1 MVVSHSNSTSNH
13 NIIGVAAVRPKVVS
27 HSNSTSNHNIS
38 LEEARL
44 ELLFLIPILHQTT
57 TYERS
62 GKRCALLFLIP
73 ILHQTTTAMQTST
86 SSRCCFSFQFYIKP
100 QPFFG
105 LIDRILVVS
114 HSNSTSNHNIKSIM
128 YISSRLFL
136 IPILHQT
143 TTTIMRFLLR
153 RPLFLIPILHQTTTS
168 RMAVIHI
175 LHVTHMTPMHKTSC
189 RTPGKLVGCNFVFQR
204 AIYQKNSSC

>member
-114 HSNSTSNHNIKSIM
+114 HSNSTSNHNGPYYNAFSPQVV
-128 YISSRLFL
+128 SHSNS
-136 IPILHQT
+136 
-143 TTTIMRFLLR
+143 
-153 RPLFLIPILHQTTTS
+153 TS
-168 RMAVIHI
+168 NHNQSTGLYRTYGVVSHSNSTSNHNW
-175 LHVTHMTPMHKTSC
+175 LTPMVCSVCVVSHSNSTS
-189 RTPGKLVGCNFVFQR
+189 NH
-204 AIYQKNSSC
+204 N

>member
-100 QPFFG
+100 QLLTG
-105 LIDRILVVS
+105 NRDAVLVVS
-114 HSNSTSNHNIKSIM
+114 HSNSTSNHNIRAVGMTAFNVVSHSNSTSNHNLFFVL
-128 YISSRLFL
+128 ISYNSVVSHSNSTSNHNISREEARMELVVS
-136 IPILHQT
+136 HSNS
-143 TTTIMRFLLR
+143 
-153 RPLFLIPILHQTTTS
+153 TS
-168 RMAVIHI
+168 NHNLAHG
-175 LHVTHMTPMHKTSC
+175 S
-189 RTPGKLVGCNFVFQR
+189 
-204 AIYQKNSSC
+204 NSYSARYTYDTDA

>member
-1 MVVSHSNSTSNH
+1 MYRT
-13 NIIGVAAVRPKVVS
+13 VVS

-114 HSNSTSNHNIKSIM
+114 HSNSTSNHNFEHLFQLMHAVVSHSNSTSNHNASFGNAQKYMVVSHSNSTSNHNSVTYVLAGVVVVSHSNSTSNHNPAHVQLSADSVVSHSNSTSNHNGCGNI
-128 YISSRLFL
+128 YRRL
-136 IPILHQT
+136 
-143 TTTIMRFLLR
+143 
-153 RPLFLIPILHQTTTS
+153 
-168 RMAVIHI
+168 
-175 LHVTHMTPMHKTSC
+175 
-189 RTPGKLVGCNFVFQR
+189 
-204 AIYQKNSSC
+204 

>member
-13 NIIGVAAVRPKVVS
+13 NIIGVAAVRPKVVSHSNSTSNHNVLDNSIKDFHVVS

-114 HSNSTSNHNIKSIM
+114 HSNSTSNHNGPYYNAFSPQVV
-128 YISSRLFL
+128 SHSNS
-136 IPILHQT
+136 
-143 TTTIMRFLLR
+143 
-153 RPLFLIPILHQTTTS
+153 TS
-168 RMAVIHI
+168 NHNLAHG
-175 LHVTHMTPMHKTSC
+175 S
-189 RTPGKLVGCNFVFQR
+189 
-204 AIYQKNSSC
+204 NSYSARYTYDTDA

>member
-114 HSNSTSNHNIKSIM
+114 HSNSTSNHNLYAVSNRKTQVVSHSNSTSNHN
-128 YISSRLFL
+128 SSRVIL
-136 IPILHQT
+136 ISYS
-143 TTTIMRFLLR
+143 
-153 RPLFLIPILHQTTTS
+153 LFLIPILHQTTTS